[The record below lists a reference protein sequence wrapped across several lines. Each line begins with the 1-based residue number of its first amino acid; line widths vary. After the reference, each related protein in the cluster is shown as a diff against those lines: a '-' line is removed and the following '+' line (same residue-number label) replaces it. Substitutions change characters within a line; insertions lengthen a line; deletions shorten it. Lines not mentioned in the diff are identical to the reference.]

1 MKITKHVYFYRASE
15 IVKESD
21 SIRPSNTIVISDKQE
36 QIVIDPGINIRNKWD
51 WLISQ
56 MRKDGLDIAKT
67 AAVWLTHV
75 HPDHSHL
82 ASKMVKEFKTKVCC
96 HYLAKDILE
105 AKNPFVAFEFRQT
118 KAAGKFH
125 VITLY
130 FKGIQSIDILSEIKS
145 MLKIVGGWKRVEV
158 NQLFYGGE
166 EILLGSL
173 KVHVFSLPGHCPT
186 ELGFWIPEEGVLI
199 AGDLIHP
206 TKDGRTFFP
215 VLNNFLSDFN
225 QAKESIRKMKEIKTE
240 IRVFRFL
247 SRNIQPSILLPTHG
261 EPVMGKKNIQSLFDS
276 LLVTLE
282 KYQEIAKDFTKN
294 HPGLTGI
301 KLVNKL
307 AEKFSKELFQEYAPL
322 EIRYEMRF
330 ASLLV
335 LRSLGAIRSS
345 KNENY

>member
-1 MKITKHVYFYRASE
+1 MKVSEHVYFYQTSE
-15 IVKESD
+15 IMKESD
-21 SIRPSNTIVISDKQE
+21 AIKPSNTIVISGKQE

-67 AAVWLTHV
+67 TMVWLTHV

-82 ASKMVKEFKTKVCC
+82 ASKMVKKFKTKVRC

-105 AKNPFVAFEFRQT
+105 AKNPFAAFELQQT

-130 FKGIQSIDILSEIKS
+130 FKGIQSLDILSEIKS

-166 EILLGSL
+166 EISLGSL
-173 KVHVFSLPGHCPT
+173 KVHVFSFPGHCPT
-186 ELGFWIPEEGVLI
+186 ELGFWIPKEEILI
-199 AGDLIHP
+199 IGDLIHP
-206 TKDGRTFFP
+206 TEDGRSSFP
-215 VLNNFLSDFN
+215 ILNNFLSDFN
-225 QAKESIRKMKEIKTE
+225 QAKESIRKMKEIKIETGA
-240 IRVFRFL
+240 FRFL
-247 SRNIQPSILLPTHG
+247 SRNIQPGILLPAHG
-261 EPVMGKKNIQSLFDS
+261 EPVIGRENIQNLFDS
-276 LLVTLE
+276 LLIVFE
-282 KYQEIAKDFTKN
+282 KYEEIAEDFIKN
-294 HPGLTGI
+294 HPKLTGI

-307 AEKFSKELFQEYAPL
+307 AEEFSEKLFEGHAPL

-330 ASLLV
+330 AALLILKSLEV
-335 LRSLGAIRSS
+335 IGGG
-345 KNENY
+345 KK